1 MNELDRLVSVDKKGD
16 KEYKKL
22 FKQMWERY
30 NPKGKQEIPV
40 NTSVSSS
47 RDDVTTGKEQTSLSF
62 LGLISH
68 LHNDVL
74 WPLRACWQGG
84 GGPQVGEVTRLD
96 GVARLSV

>member
-84 GGPQVGEVTRLD
+84 GRPQVGEVTRLD
-96 GVARLSV
+96 VVTRLSV